1 MADYQPEQI
10 EKSKIKKTN
19 KDHLQLNLV
28 PTVDIVS
35 AVVEKGVASFVV
47 GFAAET
53 DDVANYAQAKME
65 RKKLD
70 MIAANHVGE
79 GVGFAV
85 DENALQVFWPEGSQV
100 FPLAVKSQLARDLMT
115 LIIERYNA
123 KNSIKNS

>member
-1 MADYQPEQI
+1 
-10 EKSKIKKTN
+10 
-19 KDHLQLNLV
+19 
-28 PTVDIVS
+28 VS